1 MVSLVDL
8 WLPILLSAVLVFLAS
23 SLIHM
28 VLHKWH
34 SSDFKRFAAE
44 DAVMDA
50 LRSFNLG
57 PGDYAAPLPESM
69 AHMSSAE
76 FKAKQARGPSFAL
89 TILTNVSMGRNLA
102 KWFLYS
108 IVVALFAAYV
118 ASLALAAGAPYMTV
132 FRVTSVVAF
141 AGYALALWQN
151 WIWYSRSLGY
161 TIRTT
166 IDGLVY
172 GLLTGG
178 VFGWLWPE
186 L

>member
-23 SLIHM
+23 SVIHM
-28 VLHKWH
+28 ALRWH
-34 SSDFKRFAAE
+34 SKDFTRFAAE

-50 LRSFNLG
+50 LRPFNLA
-57 PGDYAAPLPESM
+57 PGDYAAPLPDSM
-69 AHMSSAE
+69 AQMSSPE

-89 TILTNVSMGRNLA
+89 TILTNTSMPRNLA

-118 ASLALAAGAPYMTV
+118 ASLALQAGAPYMTV
-132 FRVTSVVAF
+132 FRITGTVAF

-161 TIRTT
+161 TVRTT
-166 IDGLVY
+166 VDGLVY

-178 VFGWLWPE
+178 AFGWLWP
-186 L
+186 